1 MAKKRRGLGSL
12 GVDALLTKQVER
24 VADTDTEQAAGERM
38 VDVGVERI
46 RPGRYQPRVRMD
58 DEKIQELA
66 ASIKSQGLIQ
76 PLIVRVVSDGEYE
89 LIAGERRWRAAQQAG
104 FEHVPVIVRKADE
117 SSAAAMSLIENIQR
131 EDLTA
136 LEEANA
142 LQQLAVKFDLTHQ
155 EIANIV
161 GCSRAAVTNLIRLLG
176 LTPEARELLEKG
188 ELEMGHGRVLLR
200 LARDQ
205 QGPAGQEMIARQMTV
220 REAEEYVESLL
231 NKDENREKKKPP
243 PRPPEIAALEREL
256 GERLGTPVQIKH
268 GRKGGRVVISY
279 GNLDVLDGVL
289 EKIRK

>member
-76 PLIVRVVSDGEYE
+76 PLIVRAISDGEYE

-243 PRPPEIAALEREL
+243 PRLPEIAALEHET
-256 GERLGTPVQIKH
+256 G
-268 GRKGGRVVISY
+268 
-279 GNLDVLDGVL
+279 
-289 EKIRK
+289 